1 MKFLKAS
8 ITFILSIIIA
18 TSAAAIAGAVAKAET
33 NSINVTL
40 YKDKNLDVIKDD
52 GNFSY
57 SAKVTGNKKA
67 VIVDTEYGDTYTG
80 FRIIGNKLT
89 GSKRATVK
97 IIKTNNITDKS
108 ETVKTY
114 KISVKKPKVKK
125 LATIKLSKGQK
136 MVGAIKNDFCRE
148 CKLKVRNTK
157 IVKPN
162 GGCPDINTD
171 RDVQLLTFNAKKK
184 GSTTA
189 DVYIKNTKVG
199 KVKIKVGAYKPY
211 VDSKNKNV
219 TLKYNSHGRAEDYYG
234 FSEYLR
240 NYDYRIFDK
249 LTYKT
254 DSKYITYNK
263 DDLYPFTIN
272 RTGSTTIS
280 ICHKNKKL
288 ASIKAKI
295 KTAKMADVFSNNLG
309 GESDGDF
316 LNYEHCVSYSTNTTY
331 DVFDNINSIVLNN
344 KRKGTNFSKS
354 DYKITYK
361 SNDESTATIDEYG
374 VAHIKPAAL
383 QAGSVSFKYTIKFS
397 DKSVYTG
404 TYKILVQ

>member
-52 GNFSY
+52 GNYSY

-80 FRIIGNKLT
+80 FMIIGNKLT

-211 VDSKNKNV
+211 VDSKKKTSPSN
-219 TLKYNSHGRAEDYYG
+219 TIPTAEP
-234 FSEYLR
+234 
-240 NYDYRIFDK
+240 RI
-249 LTYKT
+249 TT
-254 DSKYITYNK
+254 ASRSICA
-263 DDLYPFTIN
+263 
-272 RTGSTTIS
+272 TTIT
-280 ICHKNKKL
+280 
-288 ASIKAKI
+288 AS
-295 KTAKMADVFSNNLG
+295 
-309 GESDGDF
+309 
-316 LNYEHCVSYSTNTTY
+316 STSSHTRQIQNTSHTIRTT
-331 DVFDNINSIVLNN
+331 FIPLQ
-344 KRKGTNFSKS
+344 
-354 DYKITYK
+354 
-361 SNDESTATIDEYG
+361 ST
-374 VAHIKPAAL
+374 KPAAQL
-383 QAGSVSFKYTIKFS
+383 SRSATKT
-397 DKSVYTG
+397 KSSPR
-404 TYKILVQ
+404 